1 MVMLNYSLD
10 EMNKVLNKKLKITNY
25 EDIALKFGLDL
36 DEGENVLNFELT
48 PDRTD
53 IVSKYSLANIFASQL
68 GIKMNRHVSIGNEN
82 LDVSVEQTER
92 KFVNALHIVLDSE
105 IGENLNEVLAIQERL
120 DKNIGRNRKNSAIG
134 LFDYKKISFPIKY
147 CEVSKKKVNF
157 VPLGYS
163 SQKNYDAIIKEVK
176 QANEYKNLIT
186 TNPIVWLDNQ
196 NDIIAM
202 PPIINADKYSINK
215 NTKELFVDITGTD
228 KETVNSVTKILIYN
242 FQFLGKVSIIKIRY
256 KNKLISTSLS
266 TSTHRF
272 YLNENSIKSLL
283 GVAISKN
290 LAAKMLSELDY
301 NVKFV
306 GKDILVEPPFYRQD
320 IMHQVDIVDDIMRS
334 FGINDI
340 PETKPNIYTE
350 GQLLQNHY
358 TLQNLREI
366 LVGFG
371 YQEIDINLLTNE
383 KYQFQNTYIKGEDY
397 VSLFPLKSG
406 DVTMASKY
414 IFPELFRLIS
424 NNLHKKF
431 PQKIFSLSEVPKLGK
446 SDVKFKNVLK
456 LSIVS
461 CEKDANI
468 TETLSILKKLLSD
481 SFMVKNVSTRYADE
495 NYSKTFIDGR
505 GYTVI
510 ADGKEI
516 GIAGE
521 VHPRVLNLFSI
532 ELPISLA
539 EIYLDGFIQ

>member
-1 MVMLNYSLD
+1 M
-10 EMNKVLNKKLKITNY
+10 
-25 EDIALKFGLDL
+25 
-36 DEGENVLNFELT
+36 
-48 PDRTD
+48 
-53 IVSKYSLANIFASQL
+53 
-68 GIKMNRHVSIGNEN
+68 
-82 LDVSVEQTER
+82 
-92 KFVNALHIVLDSE
+92 
-105 IGENLNEVLAIQERL
+105 
-120 DKNIGRNRKNSAIG
+120 
-134 LFDYKKISFPIKY
+134 
-147 CEVSKKKVNF
+147 
-157 VPLGYS
+157 
-163 SQKNYDAIIKEVK
+163 
-176 QANEYKNLIT
+176 
-186 TNPIVWLDNQ
+186 
-196 NDIIAM
+196 
-202 PPIINADKYSINK
+202 
-215 NTKELFVDITGTD
+215 
-228 KETVNSVTKILIYN
+228 
-242 FQFLGKVSIIKIRY
+242 
-256 KNKLISTSLS
+256 
-266 TSTHRF
+266 
-272 YLNENSIKSLL
+272 
-283 GVAISKN
+283 
-290 LAAKMLSELDY
+290 DY